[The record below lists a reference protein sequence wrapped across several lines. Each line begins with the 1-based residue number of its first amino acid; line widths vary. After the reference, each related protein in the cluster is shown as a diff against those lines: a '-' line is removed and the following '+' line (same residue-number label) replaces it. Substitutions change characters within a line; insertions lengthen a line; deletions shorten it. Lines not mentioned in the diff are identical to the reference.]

1 MLSWPAMLLG
11 GLLLMVATMTVAQRR
26 GQGAGARRQ
35 RHRVQHGQCSYTF
48 LLPEPEPC
56 PPEPEAFRGSN
67 SLQRDSPATA
77 LNLGD
82 WPTQRVQHLEK
93 VLENNTKWL
102 QKLERYIQRNL
113 RSELA
118 QAQQHIVQNQ
128 TATMLELG
136 TSLLNQTT
144 AQTRKLTAM
153 EAQVPPVLNQTSRME
168 IQMLETSL
176 STNKL
181 EKQLLLQGHELHRL
195 QGHNSALETRV
206 QALET
211 KQQAELASL
220 RGEKERLQRLLSRQ
234 NGALAGLE
242 RSLRVAS
249 SNSSLLQHQQSQLL
263 ESVQRLVRVAAQDP
277 ASMRAAEQ
285 VFQDCAEIQRF
296 GANASGIYTIHVAN
310 MTEPRKVFCDMDAS
324 GGGWTL
330 IQRRVNGSVNF
341 QRNWKDYKQGFG
353 DLAGEHWLGNELVHQ
368 LTSRTAYSLR
378 VELQD
383 WEGNEAH
390 AQYEHFQL
398 GSEGQL
404 YRLSL
409 SGYSGSAGRQSSLVL
424 QGTNFSTRDADN
436 DNCLCKC
443 AQMLSG
449 GWWFDACG
457 LSNLNGIYY
466 PARRHLRKLNGIRWH
481 YFQGPSYSLRAA
493 RMMVRP
499 VGV

>member
-1 MLSWPAMLLG
+1 MLVGSFF
-11 GLLLMVATMTVAQRR
+11 LMVVTMTAAQRR
-26 GQGAGARRQ
+26 GQEAGVRR
-35 RHRVQHGQCSYTF
+35 RAHRVQHGQCSYTF
-48 LLPEPEPC
+48 VLPEPEPC
-56 PPEPEAFRGSN
+56 PPEPEVFGGPN
-67 SLQRDSPATA
+67 SLQRDSPATT
-77 LNLGD
+77 LHLGD
-82 WPTQRVQHLEK
+82 WPAQRVRQLEK
-93 VLENNTKWL
+93 VLENNTQWL
-102 QKLERYIQRNL
+102 QKLEKYIQMNL

-118 QAQQHIVQNQ
+118 QAQQHMVQNQ

-144 AQTRKLTAM
+144 AQTRKLTHV
-153 EAQVPPVLNQTSRME
+153 EAQLPSCLLEQVLNQTSRME
-168 IQMLETSL
+168 IQLLETSL

-195 QGHNSALETRV
+195 QGRNSLLETRV
-206 QALET
+206 QALES
-211 KQQAELASL
+211 QQQTELESL
-220 RGEKERLQRLLSRQ
+220 RGEKERLRRLLGRQ
-234 NGALAGLE
+234 SGALAGLE
-242 RSLRVAS
+242 RSLRAAS
-249 SNSSLLQHQQSQLL
+249 SNSSLLQREVLD
-263 ESVQRLVRVAAQDP
+263 SVQRLVRAVAQGP
-277 ASMRAAEQ
+277 ASVRTAEQ

-296 GANASGIYTIHVAN
+296 GANTSGVYTIHVAN
-310 MTEPRKVFCDMDAS
+310 MTEPKKVFCDMEAN

-330 IQRRVNGSVNF
+330 IQRRENGSVNF

-353 DLAGEHWLGNELVHQ
+353 DPAGEHWLGNEVVHQ
-368 LTSRTAYSLR
+368 LTSGAAYSLR

-383 WEGNEAH
+383 WEGHEAY

-466 PARRHLRKLNGIRWH
+466 PARHHARKLNGIRWH
-481 YFQGPSYSLRAA
+481 YFQGPSYSLRAT